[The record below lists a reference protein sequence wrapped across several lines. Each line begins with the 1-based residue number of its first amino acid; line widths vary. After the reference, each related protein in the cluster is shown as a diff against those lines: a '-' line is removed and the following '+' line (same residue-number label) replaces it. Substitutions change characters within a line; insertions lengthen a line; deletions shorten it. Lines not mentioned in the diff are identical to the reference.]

1 MKFGNP
7 VMATPMGTMVASEPM
22 DVLQSRRW
30 LTRGWDFYLVVATLL
45 VPILYPPGPSQMAI
59 VDPINAVALLVFFCT
74 LLVYHIPLRLPL
86 ALPVFVA
93 LLGCSLAMF
102 AANNVSASL
111 LALLKDAYLYFWYA
125 AMVAVL
131 QPRGTLRAVRL
142 TWVWTGIIV
151 ALVVYG
157 EAAATGNFTVQ
168 ALLLTNRE
176 RATGTFTNPNMLADY
191 QVFSIFILLSLLKQV
206 RLRFLIPALL
216 FLVSSMVTAKSNG
229 GLVSLVTGLTT
240 WGFATAWA
248 RGVAPSR
255 VIGVLVLTVAIIS
268 SAVWLHG
275 EFGIG
280 DSIVRKVTSHSF
292 VGRMGHSGQARG
304 QIWHRLVETYKT
316 RPLGIGV
323 KNSSEQIVAIGE
335 RERPNSYRSK
345 EAHDDYLAFALERGP
360 LGLAGLLLGTGMA
373 FAMVGRGR
381 KHLDRRLGSAEAGGA
396 VWAAFLGA
404 LAASSMHSLVI
415 EKLHFRH
422 FWLLLALITTM
433 CTEAPAIAAPRP
445 SSPRAQ
451 DRPDLTRARPA
462 LQGGMR

>member
-1 MKFGNP
+1 MRYGNP
-7 VMATPMGTMVASEPM
+7 VMAGPIGAIMAPEPV
-22 DVLQSRRW
+22 DTVQSHRW
-30 LTRGWDFYLVVATLL
+30 LSRGWDFYLVVAVAL
-45 VPILYPPGPSQMAI
+45 VPVLYPPGPSQMAI
-59 VDPINAVALLVFFCT
+59 EDPINAVALLVFFCT
-74 LLVYHIPLRLPL
+74 LLVYRIPFRLPL

-93 LLGCSLAMF
+93 LLGSSLAMF
-102 AANNVSASL
+102 AANSVTASM
-111 LALLKDAYLYFWYA
+111 LALLKDAYLYFWFA

-131 QPRGTLRAVRL
+131 QPRGTLRGVRL
-142 TWVWTGIIV
+142 TWVWTGILV

-176 RATGTFTNPNMLADY
+176 RAIGTFNNPNMLADY
-191 QVFSIFILLSLLKQV
+191 QVFSIFILLSLVHQV
-206 RLRFLIPALL
+206 RLRFLLPALGL
-216 FLVSSMVTAKSNG
+216 LLSSMITAKSNG
-229 GLVSLVTGLTT
+229 GVVSLVTGLTV
-240 WGFATAWA
+240 WGFASAWA
-248 RGVAPSR
+248 RGVAPRR
-255 VIGVLVLTVAIIS
+255 VIGVLILSVALVI
-268 SAVWLHG
+268 SAVWMHA

-280 DSIVRKVTSHSF
+280 DALVQRVTSHSF

-360 LGLAGLLLGTGMA
+360 LGLAGLLLGTVMA
-373 FAMVGRGR
+373 FAMVARGR
-381 KHLDRRLGSAEAGGA
+381 RHLDLRLGSAAAGGA

-422 FWLLLALITTM
+422 FWFLLALITTM
-433 CTEAPAIAAPRP
+433 CTQAPATGTTRRLSA
-445 SSPRAQ
+445 
-451 DRPDLTRARPA
+451 DLPDQADAGLA
-462 LQGGMR
+462 LQGGAR

>member
-1 MKFGNP
+1 MSHGSP
-7 VMATPMGTMVASEPM
+7 AMAVPMGAVMPSESM
-22 DVLQSRRW
+22 DALQGRRW
-30 LTRGWDFYLVVATLL
+30 LSRGWDVYLVIATLL

-59 VDPINAVALLVFFCT
+59 VDPINAVALLVFFTT
-74 LLVYHIPLRLPL
+74 LLVYHIPFRLPL
-86 ALPVFVA
+86 ALPVFIA

-102 AANNVSASL
+102 AANNVTASL
-111 LALLKDAYLYFWYA
+111 LALLKDAYLYFWYC

-131 QPRGTLRAVRL
+131 QPRGTLRGVRL

-151 ALVVYG
+151 ALVVYAD
-157 EAAATGNFTVQ
+157 AAMSGNFTVQ

-191 QVFSIFILLSLLKQV
+191 QVFSIFILLSLVKEV
-206 RLRFLIPALL
+206 RLRFLLPALAL
-216 FLVSSMVTAKSNG
+216 LLSSMVTAKSNG
-229 GLVSLVTGLTT
+229 GVVSLVTGLTT
-240 WGFATAWA
+240 WGFASAWA
-248 RGVAPSR
+248 RGVAPAR
-255 VIGVLVLTVAIIS
+255 VMGVLVLSVALVL

-280 DSIVRKVTSHSF
+280 DSLVRKVTSQSF

-360 LGLAGLLLGTGMA
+360 LGLLGLLLGTVMA

-381 KHLDRRLGSAEAGGA
+381 KHLDRRLGNAAAGGA

-404 LAASSMHSLVI
+404 LAASSMHSFVI

-433 CTEAPAIAAPRP
+433 CTAWPVVTAPRRP
-445 SSPRAQ
+445 GREL
-451 DRPDLTRARPA
+451 PDLGDTRAA
-462 LQGGMR
+462 LPGGAR